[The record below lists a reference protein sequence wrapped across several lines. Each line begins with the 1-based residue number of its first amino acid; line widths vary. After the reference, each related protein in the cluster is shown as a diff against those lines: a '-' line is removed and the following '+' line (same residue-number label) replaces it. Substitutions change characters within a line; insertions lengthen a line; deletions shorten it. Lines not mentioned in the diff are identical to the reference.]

1 MATMIGERIL
11 KETEGLSRT
20 QERVPARYVALPNG
34 DVVFRRFEGDGSTT
48 ETDLGPHAAFYE
60 RIFALDDQ
68 IKAKYGDG
76 DGPTKGGP
84 GMPGRQRAGLVM
96 LEVTEK
102 CNLTCPM
109 CYAGSNPDGRH
120 YTMAEIEQRLD
131 EIVAA
136 EGADVS
142 LQISGGEPS
151 VRKDLKELATLIKSK
166 GFTNFEMISN
176 GIRIARDAD
185 FAESLK
191 AWGFTSVYLQWD
203 SLREADIELL
213 RGEKLL
219 SVRLKALDQLEKAG
233 LNTTLAVSLLPG
245 LNTDQIGP
253 ILDVCRQHPIIRAV
267 SFQAATPFGNRWDV
281 EEEREGATLDTRGF
295 GRKLRLPDILQ
306 LIEEQL
312 GIAPEE
318 FMPLGF
324 GSPLCN
330 SIAIL
335 RHDKKRG
342 TWVPTT
348 PGIEWNR
355 YSQVLGD
362 DPVDF
367 IRMVTRGKG
376 ALSKRLLSRE
386 GFAAM
391 RVLLPY
397 LGRNP
402 GIMFDTQYVTVFIKP
417 FMDADDL
424 DFDRVDRCCFHN
436 ASPRGLHSFCHL
448 NALIRPT
455 TTVDASA
462 FGDIIMLPQPELIL
476 ADGD

>member
-1 MATMIGERIL
+1 MVTMSGERVL

-20 QERVPARYVALPNG
+20 HERVPAQYVAFPNG
-34 DVVFRRFEGDGSTT
+34 EVVFRRFEPDGSAT

-60 RIFALDDQ
+60 RIFALDEQ
-68 IKAKYGDG
+68 IKAKYGNG
-76 DGPTKGGP
+76 DGPTKGGS
-84 GMPGRQRAGLVM
+84 GLPGRQRAGLVM

-131 EIVAA
+131 AIVAA

-151 VRKDLKELATLIKSK
+151 VRKDLNELAALIKSK

-203 SLREADIELL
+203 SLRESDIELL

-253 ILDVCRQHPIIRAV
+253 ILEVCRQHPIIRAV

-281 EEEREGATLDTRGF
+281 DKEREGDTLDRRGF

-348 PGIEWNR
+348 PGIEWNK
-355 YSQVLGD
+355 YSQILGD

-376 ALSKRLLSRE
+376 AFSKRLLSRE
-386 GFAAM
+386 GLAAM

-417 FMDADDL
+417 FMDAEDL

-436 ASPRGLHSFCHL
+436 ASPRGLHSFCAL
-448 NALIRPT
+448 NTLVRPT

-462 FGDIIMLPQPELIL
+462 FGDVIMLPQPELVPV
-476 ADGD
+476 DGD

>member
-1 MATMIGERIL
+1 MITATGERVL
-11 KETEGLSRT
+11 KETEGLS
-20 QERVPARYVALPNG
+20 QAGERVPAQYVALPNG
-34 DVVFRRFEGDGSTT
+34 TVVFRRLEPDGSTM
-48 ETDLGPHAAFYE
+48 ETDLGPHAVFYE
-60 RIFALDDQ
+60 RIFALDER

-76 DGPTKGGP
+76 DGPAKGGP
-84 GMPGRQRAGLVM
+84 GLPGRQRAGLVM

-109 CYAGSNPDGRH
+109 CYAGSNPEGRH
-120 YTMAEIEQRLD
+120 YTMAEIAQRLD
-131 EIVAA
+131 AIVAA
-136 EGADVS
+136 EGVDVS

-151 VRKDLKELATLIKSK
+151 VRKDLEELAALIKAK

-185 FAESLK
+185 FAENLK

-219 SVRLKALDQLEKAG
+219 NVRLKALDQLEKAG

-253 ILDVCRQHPIIRAV
+253 ILEVCRQHPIIRAV

-281 EEEREGATLDTRGF
+281 GEEREGATLDRRGF

-330 SIAIL
+330 AIAIL

-355 YSQVLGD
+355 YSQILGD

-367 IRMVTRGKG
+367 IRMVTRGKS
-376 ALSKRLLSRE
+376 AFTKRLLSRE
-386 GFAAM
+386 GLAAM

-402 GIMFDTQYVTVFIKP
+402 GVMFDTQYVTVFVKP
-417 FMDADDL
+417 FMDAEDL

-436 ASPRGLHSFCHL
+436 ASPRGLHSFCAL
-448 NALIRPT
+448 NALVRPT

-462 FGDIIMLPQPELIL
+462 FGEIILLPEPALVT

>member
-1 MATMIGERIL
+1 
-11 KETEGLSRT
+11 
-20 QERVPARYVALPNG
+20 
-34 DVVFRRFEGDGSTT
+34 
-48 ETDLGPHAAFYE
+48 
-60 RIFALDDQ
+60 
-68 IKAKYGDG
+68 
-76 DGPTKGGP
+76 
-84 GMPGRQRAGLVM
+84 
-96 LEVTEK
+96 
-102 CNLTCPM
+102 
-109 CYAGSNPDGRH
+109 
-120 YTMAEIEQRLD
+120 
-131 EIVAA
+131 
-136 EGADVS
+136 
-142 LQISGGEPS
+142 
-151 VRKDLKELATLIKSK
+151 
-166 GFTNFEMISN
+166 
-176 GIRIARDAD
+176 
-185 FAESLK
+185 
-191 AWGFTSVYLQWD
+191 
-203 SLREADIELL
+203 
-213 RGEKLL
+213 
-219 SVRLKALDQLEKAG
+219 LEKAG

-253 ILDVCRQHPIIRAV
+253 ILEVCRQHPIIRAV

-281 EEEREGATLDTRGF
+281 DEDREDATLDTRGF

-348 PGIEWNR
+348 PGIEWNK
-355 YSQVLGD
+355 YSQILGD

-367 IRMVTRGKG
+367 IRMVTRGKS
-376 ALSKRLLSRE
+376 ALSKRLFSRE

-397 LGRNP
+397 IGRNP

-417 FMDADDL
+417 FMDAEDL

-436 ASPRGLHSFCHL
+436 ASPRGLHSFCAL
-448 NALIRPT
+448 NAVVRPT

-462 FGDIIMLPQPELIL
+462 FGDVIMLPQPELVMV
-476 ADGD
+476 DGD

>member
-1 MATMIGERIL
+1 M
-11 KETEGLSRT
+11 
-20 QERVPARYVALPNG
+20 
-34 DVVFRRFEGDGSTT
+34 T

-60 RIFALDDQ
+60 RIFALDEQ

-84 GMPGRQRAGLVM
+84 GLPGRQRAGLVM

-136 EGADVS
+136 EGAEVS

-151 VRKDLKELATLIKSK
+151 VRKDLKELAALIKSK

-203 SLREADIELL
+203 SLRESDIELL

-253 ILDVCRQHPIIRAV
+253 ILEVCRQHPIIRAV

-281 EEEREGATLDTRGF
+281 DEEREGDTIGHARLRAQTAPAGHPATDRGATRHRAG
-295 GRKLRLPDILQ
+295 GVHAARLRLAPVQ
-306 LIEEQL
+306 LHRHPAARQEARHL
-312 GIAPEE
+312 G
-318 FMPLGF
+318 
-324 GSPLCN
+324 
-330 SIAIL
+330 
-335 RHDKKRG
+335 
-342 TWVPTT
+342 
-348 PGIEWNR
+348 
-355 YSQVLGD
+355 
-362 DPVDF
+362 
-367 IRMVTRGKG
+367 
-376 ALSKRLLSRE
+376 
-386 GFAAM
+386 
-391 RVLLPY
+391 
-397 LGRNP
+397 
-402 GIMFDTQYVTVFIKP
+402 
-417 FMDADDL
+417 ADDAGH
-424 DFDRVDRCCFHN
+424 RVEQVQPD
-436 ASPRGLHSFCHL
+436 PR
-448 NALIRPT
+448 R
-455 TTVDASA
+455 
-462 FGDIIMLPQPELIL
+462 
-476 ADGD
+476 

>member
-1 MATMIGERIL
+1 MAVSISERVL
-11 KETEGLSRT
+11 KRTEGLGKT
-20 QERVPARYVALPNG
+20 HTRVPAEYIGLANGETIYRRY
-34 DVVFRRFEGDGSTT
+34 EMDGTVS
-48 ETDLGPHAAFYE
+48 ESDLGPHAPFYE

-68 IKAKYGDG
+68 IKAKYGEG
-76 DGPTKGGP
+76 DGARRGGP
-84 GMPGRQRAGLVM
+84 GLPGKQRAGLVM
-96 LEVTEK
+96 VEVTEK

-120 YTMAEIEQRLD
+120 YTLEEIGQRLD
-131 EIVAA
+131 DVVRA
-136 EGADVS
+136 EGSDVS

-151 VRKDLKELATLIKSK
+151 VRKDLKELADLIKSK

-191 AWGFTSVYLQWD
+191 KWGFTSVYLQWD
-203 SLREADIELL
+203 SLRESDIELL

-219 SVRLKALDQLEKAG
+219 GVRLKALEKLQEAG

-245 LNTDQIGP
+245 LNTDQIAP
-253 ILDVCRQHPIIRAV
+253 ILEVCRQHPIIRAV
-267 SFQAATPFGNRWDV
+267 SFQAATPFGNRWDIDEPMDDFV
-281 EEEREGATLDTRGF
+281 PDTRGF
-295 GRKLRLPDILQ
+295 GRKLRLPDILE
-306 LIEEQL
+306 LVHDQL

-335 RHDKKRG
+335 RHDKKAG
-342 TWVPTT
+342 KWVPST
-348 PGIEWNR
+348 PGLEWNR
-355 YSQVLGD
+355 YSQILGD

-367 IRMVTRGKG
+367 IRGVTRGKT
-376 ALSKRLLSRE
+376 ALAKRLMSRE

-397 LGRNP
+397 IGKNP
-402 GIMFDTQYVTVFIKP
+402 GVMFDTQYVTVFIKP
-417 FMDADDL
+417 FMDAEDL

-448 NALIRPT
+448 NAMIRPET
-455 TTVDASA
+455 TIDVSA
-462 FGDIIMLPQPELIL
+462 FEGAIPIPSEMIF